1 MVKSQS
7 GYELSRS
14 LSKELL
20 KNITETQKNS
30 TELGGKYLLACKRCF
45 LFEAVDPMCL
55 LLFENLMRVR
65 CQDSLSHSFSTRKP
79 RSVSSIPSQIK
90 NINEQIIS

>member
-20 KNITETQKNS
+20 KNITETQK
-30 TELGGKYLLACKRCF
+30 TA
-45 LFEAVDPMCL
+45 
-55 LLFENLMRVR
+55 
-65 CQDSLSHSFSTRKP
+65 LS
-79 RSVSSIPSQIK
+79 
-90 NINEQIIS
+90 

>member
-30 TELGGKYLLACKRCF
+30 IKLGGKYLLAWKRCF

-55 LLFENLMRVR
+55 LSFENVTRVR
-65 CQDSLSHSFSTRKP
+65 CQDSPSHSVHANQDLSLL
-79 RSVSSIPSQIK
+79 SITHQEYK
-90 NINEQIIS
+90 QTIS